1 MKTNIKTIIKA
12 AIASRSYT
20 QGAVAKKAGW
30 KGQSALSTAIN
41 RDNPSVETMFRIL
54 EAMEYDIIIKDR
66 SSNTSWKLERTEEYE
81 NNG

>member
-1 MKTNIKTIIKA
+1 MNTNIKTIIKT

-20 QGAVAKKAGW
+20 QDAVAKKAGW

-41 RDNPSVETMFRIL
+41 RSNPSVETMFRIL
-54 EAMEYDIIIKDR
+54 DAMEYDIIIQDR
-66 SSNTSWKLERTEEYE
+66 NSNNGWKLERSEDE